1 MRDFAADDCVVLT
14 LDAGGTNF
22 VFGAMAGYRPV
33 AAALTLQAR
42 ADDLEASLATMVDGF
57 ERVRAE
63 VPRPPVAISFA
74 FPGPCDYARGIVV
87 APPNL
92 TAYRNVALGPMLED
106 HFGLPVFINN
116 DGDLFAVG
124 EAAAGLLPD
133 VNTRLERAG
142 SSKRFQNL
150 VGFTI
155 GTGFG
160 CGIVHQGALY
170 TGDNSL
176 GGEVWLLR
184 NKLVP
189 GTNVEEGVS
198 IRAVRSAYAACAGV
212 PITDVPEPKMI
223 ADIARG
229 EAPGNADAARRAFAQ
244 LGEVAG
250 DAISFVT
257 TLVDA
262 LVVIGGGLAAAHRL
276 FLPSLVAEMNGRY
289 TTPAGEP
296 FRRLVQVAF
305 DLEDPEQMETFLRGR
320 TIDLTVP
327 GSGRTVSFDALQR
340 TGVGVSRLGTSHAI
354 AIGACAHALTHLPRQ
369 P

>member
-1 MRDFAADDCVVLT
+1 
-14 LDAGGTNF
+14 
-22 VFGAMAGYRPV
+22 
-33 AAALTLQAR
+33 
-42 ADDLEASLATMVDGF
+42 
-57 ERVRAE
+57 
-63 VPRPPVAISFA
+63 
-74 FPGPCDYARGIVV
+74 
-87 APPNL
+87 
-92 TAYRNVALGPMLED
+92 MLED

-133 VNTRLERAG
+133 VNARLERAG
-142 SSKRFQNL
+142 SPKRFQNL

-184 NKLVP
+184 HKIVP

-198 IRAVRSAYAACAGV
+198 IRAVRRAYAAYAGV
-212 PITDVPEPKMI
+212 PISEVPEPRQI
-223 ADIARG
+223 AEIARG
-229 EAPGNADAARRAFAQ
+229 EAPGDADAARRAFAQ

-250 DAISFVT
+250 DAIAFVT
-257 TLVDA
+257 TLLDA
-262 LVVIGGGLAAAHRL
+262 LVVVGGGIAAAHRL
-276 FLPSLVAEMNGRY
+276 FLPALVAEMNGRY

-296 FRRLVQVAF
+296 FRRLVQGCSTSRTRQ
-305 DLEDPEQMETFLRGR
+305 QMETFLRGR

-340 TGVGVSRLGTSHAI
+340 TGVGVSRLGTSHAV
-354 AIGACAHALTHLPRQ
+354 AIGAYAHALTRLAR
-369 P
+369 

>member
-1 MRDFAADDCVVLT
+1 MRDYSTDDRVVLT

-22 VFGAMAGYRPV
+22 VFGAMAAHQEV
-33 AAALTLQAR
+33 APGLTLPAR
-42 ADDLEASLATMVDGF
+42 ADDLDASLRTMVDGF
-57 ERVRAE
+57 ERVRAGLS
-63 VPRPPVAISFA
+63 RPPVAISFA

-106 HFGLPVFINN
+106 RFGLPVFINN

-133 VNTRLERAG
+133 INARLERAG
-142 SSKRFQNL
+142 SPKRFQNL

-160 CGIVHQGALY
+160 CGIVHKGALM
-170 TGDNSL
+170 TGDNSIS
-176 GGEVWLLR
+176 GEVWLLR
-184 NKLVP
+184 NKLSP

-198 IRAVRSAYAACAGV
+198 IRAVRSTYAAFAGV
-212 PITDVPEPKMI
+212 PVTEAPEPRVI

-229 EAPGNADAARRAFAQ
+229 EAPGNTDAAKRAFAQ
-244 LGEVAG
+244 MGEVAG

-276 FLPSLVAEMNGRY
+276 FLPSLVAEMNGQYR
-289 TTPAGEP
+289 TPAGEP
-296 FRRLVQVAF
+296 FRRLIQAAF
-305 DLEDPEQMETFLRGR
+305 DLEDPAQLETFLRGR
-320 TIDLTVP
+320 PTELTVP
-327 GSGRTVSFDALQR
+327 GSGRAVSFDALQR
-340 TGVGVSRLGTSHAI
+340 TGVGISRLGTSHAI
-354 AIGACAHALTHLPRQ
+354 AIGAYAHALTHLPR
-369 P
+369 

>member
-1 MRDFAADDCVVLT
+1 MPDYAADNRVVLT

-22 VFGAMAGYRPV
+22 VFGAMAGNEPV
-33 AAALTLQAR
+33 TPPLTLPAR
-42 ADDLEASLATMVDGF
+42 ADDLDASLATMVDGF
-57 ERVRAE
+57 ERVRAAA
-63 VPRPPVAISFA
+63 PRPPVAISFA

-106 HFGLPVFINN
+106 RFGLPVFINN

-124 EAAAGLLPD
+124 EAAAGLLPE
-133 VNTRLERAG
+133 VNGMLERAG
-142 SSKRFQNL
+142 SPKRFRNL
-150 VGFTI
+150 AGFTI

-160 CGIVHQGALY
+160 CGIVHQGRLY
-170 TGDNSL
+170 AGDNSL

-184 NKLVP
+184 NKLSP

-198 IRAVRSAYAACAGV
+198 IRAVRRAYAAFAG
-212 PITDVPEPKMI
+212 IAAIDAPEPRVI
-223 ADIARG
+223 AEIARG
-229 EAPGNADAARRAFAQ
+229 ETPGDPDAAKRAFAQ

-257 TLVDA
+257 TLLDA

-305 DLEDPEQMETFLRGR
+305 DLEDPAERETFLRGR
-320 TIDLTVP
+320 TAELTVP
-327 GSGRTVSFDALQR
+327 GSGRTVTFDALQR
-340 TGVGVSRLGTSHAI
+340 TGVGISRLGTSHAT
-354 AIGACAHALTHLPRQ
+354 AIGAYAYALSRLPAA
-369 P
+369 

>member
-1 MRDFAADDCVVLT
+1 MRDFSADDRVVLT

-22 VFGAMAGYRPV
+22 VFGAMAGNQDVTRG
-33 AAALTLQAR
+33 LTLPAR
-42 ADDLEASLATMVDGF
+42 ADDLDASLRTMVDGF
-57 ERVRAE
+57 ERVKAE
-63 VPRPPVAISFA
+63 SPRPPVAISFA

-106 HFGLPVFINN
+106 RFGLPVFINN

-124 EAAAGLLPD
+124 EAAAGLLPEI
-133 VNTRLERAG
+133 NARLERAG
-142 SSKRFQNL
+142 SPKRYQNL

-184 NKLVP
+184 NKLSP

-198 IRAVRSAYAACAGV
+198 IRALRRFYSALAGV
-212 PITDVPEPKMI
+212 PIADVPEPKTL
-223 ADIARG
+223 AEIARG
-229 EAPGNADAARRAFAQ
+229 EAPGNSEAARRAFAQ

-250 DAISFVT
+250 DGISFVT
-257 TLVDA
+257 TLLDA
-262 LVVIGGGLAAAHRL
+262 LVVIGGGIAAAHRL
-276 FLPSLVAEMNGRY
+276 FLPALVAEMSANY

-296 FRRLVQVAF
+296 FRRLVQTVF
-305 DLEDPEQMETFLRGR
+305 DLEDPAQMETFLRGR
-320 TIDLTVP
+320 TVELQVP
-327 GSGRTVSFDALQR
+327 GSGRTVSFDAMQR
-340 TGVGVSRLGTSHAI
+340 TGIGISRLGTSHAI
-354 AIGACAHALTHLPRQ
+354 AIGAYAHALTHLPR
-369 P
+369 

>member
-1 MRDFAADDCVVLT
+1 MPESAADNRVVLT

-22 VFGAMAGYRPV
+22 VFGAMAGNQPV
-33 AAALTLQAR
+33 APPLTLSAR
-42 ADDLEASLATMVDGF
+42 ADDLEASLRTMVDGF
-57 ERVRAE
+57 ERIRASS
-63 VPRPPVAISFA
+63 PRPPVAISFA

-124 EAAAGLLPD
+124 EAAAGLLPE
-133 VNTRLERAG
+133 VNGMLERAG
-142 SSKRFQNL
+142 SPKRYQNL

-160 CGIVHQGALY
+160 CGIVHKGALF
-170 TGDNSL
+170 TGDNSVS
-176 GGEVWLLR
+176 GEVWLLR
-184 NKLVP
+184 NKLSP

-198 IRAVRSAYAACAGV
+198 IRAVRRAYALFAGV
-212 PITDVPEPKMI
+212 PVTDAPEPRVI
-223 ADIARG
+223 AEIARG
-229 EAPGNADAARRAFAQ
+229 EAPGNADAAKQAFAQ

-276 FLPSLVAEMNGRY
+276 FLPSLVAEMNSQY

-296 FRRLVQVAF
+296 FRRLIQVAF
-305 DLEDPEQMETFLRGR
+305 DLEDPPQLETFLRGR
-320 TIDLTVP
+320 TADLKVP
-327 GSGRTVSFDALQR
+327 GSGRMVSFDALQR
-340 TGVGVSRLGTSHAI
+340 TGIGISRLGTSHAT
-354 AIGACAHALTHLPRQ
+354 AIGAYAHALTHLPAGG
-369 P
+369 